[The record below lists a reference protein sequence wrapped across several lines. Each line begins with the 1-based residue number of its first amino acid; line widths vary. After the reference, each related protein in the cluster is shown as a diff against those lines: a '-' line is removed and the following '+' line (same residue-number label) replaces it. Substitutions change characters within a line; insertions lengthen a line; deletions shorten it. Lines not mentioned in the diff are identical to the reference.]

1 MINPA
6 LRILLVINLAIL
18 GGIVARPAV
27 LLLRQP
33 VQPDAAKPAVD
44 NAELARMYEEDQA
57 DRKPAGGKS
66 IDWSVVNS
74 RDKAREKRAKEI
86 YQSDGLRTGADYYH
100 VAMILQH
107 AELAEDYLLAHE
119 LCIVAIAKGEENAKW
134 LAAATEDRFLMNI
147 GRPQRFATQYRSDG
161 PNAEFKLYTVGP
173 GVTDELRRALNVPTL
188 AKAKEREAAFNQ
200 KPKSKQ

>member
-1 MINPA
+1 MNNPS
-6 LRILLVINLAIL
+6 LRLLVIINLAL
-18 GGIVARPAV
+18 VGGIVARPGV
-27 LLLRQP
+27 LLRSR
-33 VQPDAAKPAVD
+33 AAQSDTARPEVD

-57 DRKPAGGKS
+57 DRKPADGKS
-66 IDWSVVNS
+66 IDWSVVNP

-86 YQSDGLRTGADYYH
+86 YLANGLRTGADYYH

-107 AELAEDYLLAHE
+107 AELPEDYLLAHE
-119 LCIVAIAKGEENAKW
+119 LCIVAIAKGEENARW

-161 PNAEFKLYTVGP
+161 PSAEFKLYTVGP